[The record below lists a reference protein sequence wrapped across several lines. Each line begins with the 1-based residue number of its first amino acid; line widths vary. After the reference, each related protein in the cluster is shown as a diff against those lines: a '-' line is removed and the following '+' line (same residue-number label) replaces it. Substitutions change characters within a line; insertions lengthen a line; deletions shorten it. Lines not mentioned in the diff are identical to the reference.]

1 MVCLQSATA
10 TPIQPGTA
18 GLVTRIQSMLT
29 ACLMIRIK
37 SVLAAPLMIRVESSS
52 LRASAL
58 EIPPGMLSP
67 SSRSRHSVGSPGVPT
82 RTGAAK
88 PAAATAS
95 SSATTSGVSGPAAS
109 ALFLLTGDG

>member
-58 EIPPGMLSP
+58 EIPAGMLSP

-88 PAAATAS
+88 PAAAT
-95 SSATTSGVSGPAAS
+95 SATTSGVSGPAATAS